1 MKITRNEMEY
11 VADLARL
18 SLEDE
23 EVNALT
29 SDMDAILAY
38 VEKLNELETDGIIPT
53 AHAVPVENAFRED
66 EVRPAL
72 GTAKALQNAP
82 GSENGCFRV
91 PKVIE

>member
-29 SDMDAILAY
+29 SDMDAILAF
-38 VEKLNELETDGIIPT
+38 VE
-53 AHAVPVENAFRED
+53 
-66 EVRPAL
+66 
-72 GTAKALQNAP
+72 
-82 GSENGCFRV
+82 
-91 PKVIE
+91 